1 MKLQSTTS
9 NSVVDYYPVKF
20 IDGTLLSDW
29 FLRIVSF
36 PGTETTTTSKKF
48 LRKKDMF
55 DEVNERVECGYE
67 VIDFNVI
74 PQIGNPIAGAC

>member
-1 MKLQSTTS
+1 MKLESTSS
-9 NSVVDYYPVKF
+9 NNIVDYYPVKF
-20 IDGTLLSDW
+20 VDGTLLSDW

-36 PGTETTTTSKKF
+36 KGTEATSSKF

-74 PQIGNPIAGAC
+74 PQIGNPISGAC